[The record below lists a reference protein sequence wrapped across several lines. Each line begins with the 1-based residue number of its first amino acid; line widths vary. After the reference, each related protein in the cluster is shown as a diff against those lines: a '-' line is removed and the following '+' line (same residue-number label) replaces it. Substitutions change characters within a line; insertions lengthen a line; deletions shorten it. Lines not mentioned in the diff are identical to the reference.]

1 MKIDIDW
8 DRCEGHGICA
18 EQAPQV
24 FSIDDE
30 SELHHAYDGAEIP
43 DELTSGARSAIGVC
57 PVAALREHA

>member
-1 MKIDIDW
+1 MKIYIDW

-30 SELHHAYDGAEIP
+30 GELHHAYDGAEIP

>member
-1 MKIDIDW
+1 M
-8 DRCEGHGICA
+8 
-18 EQAPQV
+18 

-30 SELHHAYDGAEIP
+30 GELHHAYDGAEIP